1 MSKARWFSPV
11 ILAAGR
17 LSPEDCFQAKAS
29 LGYSERP
36 SQKVRRKKERK
47 KARKN
52 KAKSLHRL
60 LH

>member
-17 LSPEDCFQAKAS
+17 LSPEYWFQAKAS

-47 KARKN
+47 EKQSQKFT
-52 KAKSLHRL
+52 
-60 LH
+60 